1 MSAEGGGFLG
11 SGGEG
16 RLKAG
21 WGSESGGLWEFR
33 AAPPPPAMRGAPGEG
48 VRGQVGCCGARAWGP
63 RGRGGVSHG
72 PPAPIVR
79 PGGGG
84 GGGAERSAR
93 RWSRGLRAPAPAS
106 ARPAWLCVARGR
118 TQVAAALQSERG
130 GHGARRPAWASQAPE
145 PRGLPARP
153 PQRPLLLTRVSGPL
167 VSESIPSR
175 LPGHGQRSDPAARG
189 RLPPTPGSGAL
200 GGAPSKSRRGGGR
213 R

>member
-118 TQVAAALQSERG
+118 TQAAAALQSERG

-145 PRGLPARP
+145 PRGTAGRSAPGRAGDPGCPGR
-153 PQRPLLLTRVSGPL
+153 GWA
-167 VSESIPSR
+167 SE
-175 LPGHGQRSDPAARG
+175 G
-189 RLPPTPGSGAL
+189 RLGRERGSGSRV
-200 GGAPSKSRRGGGR
+200 GGANARNLTPPSSPRAPR
-213 R
+213 